1 LTMKNTNALSQSSE
15 NRRYDADGRL
25 HVMRSN
31 ISAAMVCPYFG
42 REIPNNQALG
52 LDPDK
57 IYQLY
62 RDPVELERAAA
73 TFERLPIL
81 SEHVQAL
88 DTTDRHDELRI
99 GTVGSRVIFEPPFL
113 VADLCFDRA
122 DAIAAIETKTVRELS
137 CGYRYTVDMTAGE
150 IDGQKYDGV
159 MRDIIGNHLAL
170 VEFGRAGRDVVV
182 GDEQPK
188 IEEKPMKNSKL
199 GRALIVSLG
208 ALSSAFAADT
218 VLQRRIAS
226 AEPKNFN
233 RADFSKSILACDAAI
248 DAKKVDEIVDAI
260 LGVADEDEPEVAVD
274 ETPEGK
280 IKSLLCGKVA
290 DDIINAI
297 CELMP
302 KSHHEGMKP
311 EDVKMA
317 MDSLRAELRDA
328 EAARREV
335 RGVVGD
341 VLGLDSAEQ
350 IYGFALDSMKVDRAE
365 VSGAPAL
372 RALFRVAAKT
382 KSEAVDNSV
391 SNQQGIDSKL
401 FSRFGR
407 A

>member
-1 LTMKNTNALSQSSE
+1 MKNTNALSQSSE

-42 REIPNNQALG
+42 REIPNNQELG
-52 LDPDK
+52 LESDK

-62 RDPVELERAAA
+62 RDPVELESAAS

-88 DTTDRHDELRI
+88 DTTERHDELRI
-99 GTVGSRVIFEPPFL
+99 GSIGSRVVFEFPYL
-113 VADLCFDRA
+113 IADLCFDRA
-122 DAIAAIETKTVRELS
+122 DAIAAIEANTVRELS

-150 IDGQKYDGV
+150 IDGQKYDGI

-170 VEFGRAGRDVVV
+170 VEFGRAGRNVVV

-188 IEEKPMKNSKL
+188 IEEKPMKKSKL
-199 GRALIVSLG
+199 GRALIASLA
-208 ALSSAFAADT
+208 ALSPAFAADAAIQQRFAT
-218 VLQRRIAS
+218 V
-226 AEPKNFN
+226 EKGGFN
-233 RADFSKSILACDAAI
+233 RADFSKSILACDAEI

-260 LGVADEDEPEVAVD
+260 LGVADEDKPEIAVD

-280 IKSLLCGKVA
+280 VKALLGGKVA
-290 DDIINAI
+290 EDIINAI
-297 CELMP
+297 IELLP
-302 KSHHEGMKP
+302 KSQPEGMKP

-335 RGVVGD
+335 RPVVGD
-341 VLGLDSAEQ
+341 VMGLDSAEQ
-350 IYGFALDSMKVDRAE
+350 IYGFALDSLKVDRAD

-382 KSEAVDNSV
+382 KIEAVDNSV
-391 SNQQGIDSKL
+391 SNSQAVDSKL